1 MTVLSTNH
9 IFLLW
14 IWLFKPTG
22 AFLRSDLD
30 VRGGVGTRRA
40 VHCRDELE
48 YLNGRICCLNCPA
61 GTRLISPCS
70 GAGEKGTCE
79 ECDYGTYTEH
89 SNSLKQCFMCTR
101 CRSDQD
107 IVRACSHT
115 LNTECRC
122 KLGTFCPPDQ
132 ACEVCRKC
140 RSRCDKDEEVVRNC
154 TPTANTVC
162 KKIQDKSVVPSGAPL
177 RGSVFF
183 FFLGLISCV
192 SIIPYSG
199 DRPPDDGRN
208 EESQRLSCSSLIKS
222 RQTVRAKPSVH
233 LEDERKVLC
242 ESLNSS
248 ASNSQHSL
256 SGLCAYSFPATAPQ
270 ASPTQ
275 PTRMNELLS
284 LFAGE
289 QSLRKCFDFFEDID
303 INYHKRFF
311 RLLEIGDN
319 AIRSKEHLPYED
331 RIHEYLNIWIEKRGM
346 DASLNDLLKALLDVN
361 QRRTAE
367 NIKEQALARGYYL
380 CQEK

>member
-1 MTVLSTNH
+1 MTLVLAK

-183 FFLGLISCV
+183 FFLGLISCCGTKAKKNLYFCCYMLLMV
-192 SIIPYSG
+192 VISLLGARDSG
-199 DRPPDDGRN
+199 TF
-208 EESQRLSCSSLIKS
+208 RLVLECINPGDFHPARLD
-222 RQTVRAKPSVH
+222 VNDSV
-233 LEDERKVLC
+233 LPFRE
-242 ESLNSS
+242 
-248 ASNSQHSL
+248 
-256 SGLCAYSFPATAPQ
+256 
-270 ASPTQ
+270 
-275 PTRMNELLS
+275 NELLS